1 MKRACADPRRSAGH
15 VGQSGSD
22 QQGIGC
28 VYGRLVIIGVDESGN
43 FSHGTRSLFVGVYLR
58 PSERDRIVEDFK
70 AWERS
75 VRRALSLKNELK
87 GHSVTD
93 EWAYVLVHDVLANTS
108 HYPVR
113 YLAFGV
119 DMNDA
124 TYAAMHVQREVFVE
138 SYERWAAAARDADNL
153 GAARGSEEH
162 GTWVRTRSDVQL
174 LKLVMLG
181 TVITPL
187 LEWAMPQAILNSFDR
202 ELEHLKV
209 MVDRGYVKHDDL
221 SRWSE
226 LLRNAIINESQ
237 EHPLTTLDTWS
248 DDHPFLTKFIA
259 KGGNGPTLLTP
270 AFRETIN
277 FYDSEATPEVRLAD
291 VVTSLVYRAEV
302 MREPLPSYSELRELA
317 LGEGPY
323 TMIAWTTNR
332 RAVTDD
338 PYAAFGE

>member
-1 MKRACADPRRSAGH
+1 M
-15 VGQSGSD
+15 
-22 QQGIGC
+22 
-28 VYGRLVIIGVDESGN
+28 IIGVDESGD
-43 FSHGTRSLFVGVYLR
+43 FSHGTRALFVGVYLR
-58 PSERDRIVEDFK
+58 PSERDRIVDDFK
-70 AWERS
+70 AWERE

-87 GHSVTD
+87 GYSVTD
-93 EWAYVLVHDVLANTS
+93 EWAHVFVHDVLANKS

-124 TYAAMHVQREVFVE
+124 TYAAMAVQREIFVDA
-138 SYERWAAAARDADNL
+138 YERWAAAARDSDNI
-153 GAARGSEEH
+153 GAARGAEEQ
-162 GTWVRTRSDVQL
+162 GTWARTRSDTQL

-181 TVITPL
+181 TVITRM
-187 LEWAMPQAILNSFDR
+187 LEWAMPQAILNGFDS

-209 MVDRGYVKHDDL
+209 LVDRGYVKHDDL
-221 SRWSE
+221 SRWRE

-237 EHPLTTLDTWS
+237 EHPLSTLDTWR

-259 KGGNGPTLLTP
+259 KGGNGPTLFTP

-277 FYDSEATPEVRLAD
+277 FYDSEATPEVRIAD
-291 VVTSLVYRAEV
+291 VVASLVYRAEIK
-302 MREPLPSYSELRELA
+302 REPLLSYTKLRELA

-332 RAVTDD
+332 RAATDD

>member
-1 MKRACADPRRSAGH
+1 M
-15 VGQSGSD
+15 
-22 QQGIGC
+22 
-28 VYGRLVIIGVDESGN
+28 IIGVDESGN
-43 FSHGTRSLFVGVYLR
+43 FSHGTRALFVGVYLR
-58 PSERDRIVEDFK
+58 PSERDRIVDDFK
-70 AWERS
+70 AWERA

-87 GHSVTD
+87 GYSVTD
-93 EWAYVLVHDVLANTS
+93 EWAYVLVHDVLANKS

-119 DMNDA
+119 DMIDA
-124 TYAAMHVQREVFVE
+124 TYAAMQVQRERFVE
-138 SYERWAAAARDADNL
+138 SYEQWAATARESDNL
-153 GAARGSEEH
+153 SAERGAEEH
-162 GTWVRTRSDVQL
+162 GTWVRKRSDVQL

-181 TVITPL
+181 TVITRL

-221 SRWSE
+221 SRWRE

-237 EHPLTTLDTWS
+237 GHPLTTLDTWS

-259 KGGNGPTLLTP
+259 QGGNGPTLLTP
-270 AFRETIN
+270 AFQESIN
-277 FYDSEATPEVRLAD
+277 FYDSQATPEVRLAD
-291 VVTSLVYRAEV
+291 VVTSLVYRAEI
-302 MREPLPSYSELRELA
+302 MREPLPSYSKLRELA

-323 TMIAWTTNR
+323 TMIEWTTNSR
-332 RAVTDD
+332 EVIDD